1 MSASRRTPDRASTI
15 FRVVVLA
22 GCAALISGLLW
33 LDGNRAGP
41 ANAMARCNLLL
52 SLASEPAADVLLI
65 GSSRT
70 GVALDPVAIE
80 RILTRELRRR
90 VRVDRLSFGHN
101 PLRSMRGLLENYLE
115 ARGSPRIVALE
126 IMFMTERSVDRLAQR
141 NLAITPEDYIYRRDV
156 NLLRFEQLLG
166 QQSVA
171 MPFTKSES
179 DLNLWSQ
186 RLKGVVLR
194 SGALIYQSLR
204 DPNQELELSACT
216 REDWRREAEWPSDFA
231 FSYGEFEPATDLAS
245 LIEALETEVT
255 RTAEARPLK
264 DWQSNLPDGVYPY
277 DFKADHRRG
286 EVSVLVS
293 MIEGLLDQHAD
304 VILIPLSLYGYELD
318 RPELLDFVSRFSRKI
333 HLFDLYGEI
342 SADFDPLWYDDA
354 HVERSP
360 VGALTTAL
368 MARRLLKSGALAQ
381 LPSEPDG

>member
-1 MSASRRTPDRASTI
+1 
-15 FRVVVLA
+15 
-22 GCAALISGLLW
+22 
-33 LDGNRAGP
+33 
-41 ANAMARCNLLL
+41 MARCNLLL

-216 REDWRREAEWPSDFA
+216 REDWRREAEWTSDFE
-231 FSYGEFEPATDLAS
+231 FSYG
-245 LIEALETEVT
+245 
-255 RTAEARPLK
+255 
-264 DWQSNLPDGVYPY
+264 
-277 DFKADHRRG
+277 
-286 EVSVLVS
+286 
-293 MIEGLLDQHAD
+293 
-304 VILIPLSLYGYELD
+304 
-318 RPELLDFVSRFSRKI
+318 
-333 HLFDLYGEI
+333 
-342 SADFDPLWYDDA
+342 
-354 HVERSP
+354 
-360 VGALTTAL
+360 
-368 MARRLLKSGALAQ
+368 
-381 LPSEPDG
+381 